1 MKKDLVNAI
10 VEKVESVDCDI
21 VRIYGVTMGVG
32 YDLDITI
39 KLKGT
44 SMELY
49 IPAHASPKSWASYG
63 HLRPNNPYYKYTG
76 RNDVYR
82 ARVIDYW
89 EKKHG
94 LENLLNRFNMT
105 DLRYILDYLG

>member
-21 VRIYGVTMGVG
+21 VRIYGVVCGVG
-32 YDLDITI
+32 YDLDITV

-49 IPAHASPKSWASYG
+49 IPAHASPKSWASYW
-63 HLRPNNPYYKYTG
+63 HQRPNKTNYKNPG

-82 ARVIDYW
+82 AKVIDDW
-89 EKKHG
+89 EKRHG
-94 LENLLNRFNMT
+94 LESLLHRFKMDELKDMLN
-105 DLRYILDYLG
+105 YLE